1 MSKILIISKKKWD
14 KSNYD
19 FCKNRKEFIFLNK
32 ININRINKIKPR
44 IIFFIFWSKKISKKV
59 FSKFLCIQFH
69 SSDLPKFKGGSPI
82 QNQILNEINRTKL
95 TAFKVSNLIDG
106 GDICMKSNI
115 FLNGKAE
122 DIYKNIEKKAVKMIK
137 KISKKKKIFFK
148 KQEGTS
154 SFYKRRKP
162 FQSNMSNVINKKL
175 NKIYD
180 FIRMLDAETYPR
192 AYFTLGNKKVEL
204 SDVILKNQFIT
215 GKFII
220 KRNKKK

>member
-1 MSKILIISKKKWD
+1 
-14 KSNYD
+14 
-19 FCKNRKEFIFLNK
+19 
-32 ININRINKIKPR
+32 
-44 IIFFIFWSKKISKKV
+44 
-59 FSKFLCIQFH
+59 
-69 SSDLPKFKGGSPI
+69 
-82 QNQILNEINRTKL
+82 
-95 TAFKVSNLIDG
+95 
-106 GDICMKSNI
+106 MKSNI

>member
-19 FCKNRKEFIFLNK
+19 FCENSKEFIFLNK
-32 ININRINKIKPR
+32 IKINTKNKIKPR

-59 FSKFLCIQFH
+59 FSNFLCIQFH

-137 KISKKKKIFFK
+137 KSLKRKIFFK

-162 FQSNMSNVINKKL
+162 FQSNMSNVNKKL

-180 FIRMLDAETYPR
+180 LLGCWTPR
-192 AYFTLGNKKVEL
+192 HTQELTL
-204 SDVILKNQFIT
+204 F
-215 GKFII
+215 
-220 KRNKKK
+220 